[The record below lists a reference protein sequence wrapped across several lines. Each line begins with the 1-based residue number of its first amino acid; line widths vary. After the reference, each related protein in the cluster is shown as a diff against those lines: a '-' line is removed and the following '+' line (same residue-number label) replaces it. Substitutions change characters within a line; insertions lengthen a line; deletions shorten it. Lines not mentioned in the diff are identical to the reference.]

1 MSQPFLSFIGG
12 INLNY
17 QMLFDASQ
25 TYFKSQ
31 ATKPLAFRKQKLK
44 SLKKNIKSHEKA
56 LYQALKDDLGKH
68 AVEAFATEIGYT
80 LNSINHYRKNLKKWA
95 RKRAIETPFYL
106 FPAKSFLMK
115 EPLGTVLIIG
125 PFNYPFQLVMEPL
138 IGAVAAGNTVMV
150 KPSELTPNV
159 SRVIQS
165 IIEATFEETH
175 VTVVQGGKDT
185 LQSLLTLPFDH
196 IFFTG
201 STKVGQI
208 VYEAASK
215 HLTPV
220 TLELGGK
227 SPTIVDKTANLKV
240 ASERIC
246 FGKFMNLGQTCVA
259 PDYVL
264 IDETVKDE
272 FIDAMRT
279 TLKEFYGK
287 HPEKSQDLGRIVNH
301 NHFERLSS
309 LLTEHENNIVI
320 GGTKDVASR
329 FIEPTV
335 LDNIHPSDKI
345 MQNEIF
351 GPILPIVTY
360 QSFNEALAWLQ
371 TLPKP
376 LALYVFT
383 EDENTSNLVLD
394 TLSFGSGAV
403 NDTLLQLANPKLP
416 FGGVGASGMGRYHG
430 KYTFDTF
437 THEKPYIFKTT
448 KLETGILFPP
458 YKGKFNMIKQFFN
471 KNK

>member
-1 MSQPFLSFIGG
+1 M
-12 INLNY
+12 
-17 QMLFDASQ
+17 
-25 TYFKSQ
+25 
-31 ATKPLAFRKQKLK
+31 
-44 SLKKNIKSHEKA
+44 
-56 LYQALKDDLGKH
+56 
-68 AVEAFATEIGYT
+68 
-80 LNSINHYRKNLKKWA
+80 
-95 RKRAIETPFYL
+95 
-106 FPAKSFLMK
+106 
-115 EPLGTVLIIG
+115 
-125 PFNYPFQLVMEPL
+125 
-138 IGAVAAGNTVMV
+138 
-150 KPSELTPNV
+150 
-159 SRVIQS
+159 
-165 IIEATFEETH
+165 
-175 VTVVQGGKDT
+175 
-185 LQSLLTLPFDH
+185 
-196 IFFTG
+196 
-201 STKVGQI
+201 
-208 VYEAASK
+208 
-215 HLTPV
+215 
-220 TLELGGK
+220 GGK

-376 LALYVFT
+376 LALYV
-383 EDENTSNLVLD
+383 
-394 TLSFGSGAV
+394 
-403 NDTLLQLANPKLP
+403 LQK
-416 FGGVGASGMGRYHG
+416 MKIHQ
-430 KYTFDTF
+430 
-437 THEKPYIFKTT
+437 I
-448 KLETGILFPP
+448 
-458 YKGKFNMIKQFFN
+458 
-471 KNK
+471 